1 LKRWAEASVVIRLDL
16 REGASGPDAMD
27 ADSIDADTLEELQ
40 HQALA
45 GRGAEGSRLV
55 DIPGLL
61 IVDDASAFAR
71 HAQALRYLLEAPT
84 FRQMTCV
91 IVGPP
96 ASPPELDV
104 PLALDF
110 HRVPVLWVGDPR
122 GVGWR
127 IGQSKPDRIAVSPDD
142 PDGSKT
148 IAEVLDAL
156 MVPEVYDHVSGTLG
170 ALPFRFG
177 VPALLPWVRWPAT
190 APAPASGPVPPEPA
204 APDPQAPDPPGP
216 EPTPPGTA
224 PQPERRRNPLIRFLL
239 WLLAL
244 LGLRRHASPS
254 ATAEPAIHMPEMAP
268 QGPEPPAGH
277 QVGPAPVSDDD
288 LAHARWLMS
297 AAAEDNSFRQLC
309 SARQVITLGGD
320 ARQARLVRF
329 APAAARELIECP
341 VRAGDVAWTGG
352 EVVGVIRLVPVRA
365 GLLRFA

>member
-1 LKRWAEASVVIRLDL
+1 MKPWAEVSVVIRLDL
-16 REGASGPDAMD
+16 REGATGPDAID
-27 ADSIDADTLEELQ
+27 ADSIDGDTLEELQ

-45 GRGAEGSRLV
+45 DCGAEGSRLV

-61 IVDDASAFAR
+61 IVDDTSAFPQ

-110 HRVPVLWVGDPR
+110 HRVPVLWMGDPR

-127 IGQSKPDRIAVSPDD
+127 IGRSKPDRIAVSPDD

-148 IAEVLDAL
+148 IADVLDAL
-156 MVPEVYDHVSGTLG
+156 MVPKVYDHVSDALS

-177 VPALLPWVRWPAT
+177 VPALLPWLRWPTT
-190 APAPASGPVPPEPA
+190 ALDPAPEPA
-204 APDPQAPDPPGP
+204 APDPQAPDPPVP
-216 EPTPPGTA
+216 EPTPPGTP
-224 PQPERRRNPLIRFLL
+224 PQPGRRRNPLIRFLL

-244 LGLRRHASPS
+244 LGLRRHASSP
-254 ATAEPAIHMPEMAP
+254 AAAGPAIHVPETAP
-268 QGPEPPAGH
+268 QAPGPPTWPRPR
-277 QVGPAPVSDDD
+277 PAPVSDDD

-297 AAAEDNSFRQLC
+297 AAAEDDSFRQLC
-309 SARQVITLGGD
+309 SARQVIMLGGD
-320 ARQARLVRF
+320 SRQARLVRF

-341 VRAGDVAWTGG
+341 ARDGDVAWTSG
-352 EVVGVIRLVPVRA
+352 EVVGVIRLVPVRD
-365 GLLRFA
+365 GLLQFA